1 MSARDSI
8 VLVESKQ
15 MDFQEDCIKVVVFCH
30 VYDLCTSYDD
40 AFCELTKILIII

>member
-15 MDFQEDCIKVVVFCH
+15 MDFQEDCIKVVFFAMFMIYAH
-30 VYDLCTSYDD
+30 RMMMRI
-40 AFCELTKILIII
+40 CELTKILIII